1 MKEWREY
8 QCEGHDSWE
17 VLTTINSGIEL
28 CPDGYEPVMVIKS
41 KPSDRLVVS
50 LIPLAREIDSM
61 SKKIGL
67 SNWYKIEL
75 VSLIDDFRVLSKKR
89 LKKEDAIKI
98 ATMLTGLERKAAL
111 RVWSVKE
118 LA

>member
-1 MKEWREY
+1 MKEWRQY

-17 VLTTINSGIEL
+17 VLTHIDSNIET
-28 CPDGYEPVMVIKS
+28 CPDGYEPVMIIRS

-50 LIPLAREIDSM
+50 IVPLAREMDSI

-67 SNWYKIEL
+67 SNLYVLEL
-75 VSLIDDFRVLSKKR
+75 VSLIDDFRMLSQKR
-89 LKKEDAIKI
+89 MEKEEAISI

-111 RVWSVKE
+111 RVWKAKK
-118 LA
+118 L